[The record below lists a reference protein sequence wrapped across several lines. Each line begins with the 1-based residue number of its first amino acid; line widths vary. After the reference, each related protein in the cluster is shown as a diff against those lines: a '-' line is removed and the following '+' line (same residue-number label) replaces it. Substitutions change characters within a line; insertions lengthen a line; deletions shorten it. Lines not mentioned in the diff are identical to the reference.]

1 MSPYAWSN
9 IVLTLFAMLI
19 IIHSTTVDYTDVVI
33 CSHAHSLCACVCTCM
48 YIAVSFDYTLLV
60 QSQNSGT
67 IHLQSI

>member
-9 IVLTLFAMLI
+9 SVLTLFVMLI
-19 IIHSTTVDYTDVVI
+19 IIHSTTVNYTDVI

-60 QSQNSGT
+60 QS
-67 IHLQSI
+67 